1 MGIHVRRENKNSLP
15 EAFRVE
21 QDIDRGLFL
30 DANGERLTAEA
41 MKHELAKPG
50 NKILRVR
57 FFVRYR
63 KDPPDAP
70 LRRKTAI
77 AILGGKLTPEE
88 LTRAI
93 YRIAREQYS
102 GKKKE
107 NG

>member
-1 MGIHVRRENKNSLP
+1 MGIHVRRSDKDSLP

-21 QDIDRGLFL
+21 ADIDRGLYIGP
-30 DANGERLTAEA
+30 DGERLTAESL
-41 MKHELAKPG
+41 KDELAKPG

-63 KDPPDAP
+63 SDPPDAK

-77 AILGGKLTPEE
+77 AILGGRLTKEE
-88 LTRAI
+88 LVRAI

-102 GKKKE
+102 GKEKD
-107 NG
+107 G